1 MGIIGGTAVEHEVTQ
16 KQDLLN
22 KKGRIKEEGWARHP
36 LWRYDRSFIKGGR
49 LRIKEWD
56 YYAVINTEKRY
67 AVTATIS
74 DLGYAA
80 LFAISYIDFERKAVS
95 QTDAL
100 RFFSLGKIGLSASS
114 TEDNQVSWSNTN
126 LRLAFIKKGTQRHL
140 MVACPSL
147 VLPDGSVGLDFDIV
161 LTQEQESE
169 SLNIATSWSEQ
180 RKAFYLNE
188 KVNCLPA
195 KGNIRRGMESE
206 ELLRGE
212 TWGVLDWGRG
222 RWTYTNTWYWASVSA
237 LVENVPFG
245 LNLGYGFSD
254 RSSASENAIFYNGK
268 IHKLGTVEFVFSRED
283 LYKAWRIKDDQ
294 GRLNVVFTPVVDRSS
309 NTNFV
314 VIQSK
319 QHQLFGYFSGTC
331 ILDDGSKIAFKEV
344 PGFAEEVYNRW

>member
-1 MGIIGGTAVEHEVTQ
+1 M
-16 KQDLLN
+16 
-22 KKGRIKEEGWARHP
+22 EEGWARHP
-36 LWRYDRSFIKGGR
+36 LWRYDRSFTKGGR

-80 LFAISYIDFERKAVS
+80 LFAISYIDFDRKAVS

-100 RFFSLGKIGLSASS
+100 SFFPLGKIGLSASS

-195 KGNIRRGMESE
+195 KGNIRRGMDSE

-212 TWGVLDWGRG
+212 AWGVLDWGRG

-254 RSSASENAIFYNGK
+254 RSSASENAIYYDGK
-268 IHKLGTVEFVFSRED
+268 IHKLGTVEFVFSKED

-331 ILDDGSKIAFKEV
+331 ILDDGSEIAINEIL
-344 PGFAEEVYNRW
+344 GFAEEVYNRW

>member
-1 MGIIGGTAVEHEVTQ
+1 MEHEVTQ
-16 KQDLLN
+16 NQDLLN

-36 LWRYDRSFIKGGR
+36 LWRYDRSFIKAGR

-67 AVTATIS
+67 AVTSTIS

-80 LFAISYIDFERKAVS
+80 LFAISYIDFDRKAVS

-100 RFFSLGKIGLSASS
+100 RFFPLGKIGLSASS

-161 LTQEQESE
+161 LTQEMESE
-169 SLNIATSWSEQ
+169 SMNIATSWSEQ

-195 KGNIRRGMESE
+195 KGTIRRGMESE

-212 TWGVLDWGRG
+212 AWGVLDWGRG
-222 RWTYTNTWYWASVSA
+222 RWTYANTWYWASVSA

-254 RSSASENAIFYNGK
+254 RSTASENAIYYDGK
-268 IHKLGTVEFVFSRED
+268 IHKIGTVEFVFSREN
-283 LYKAWRIKDDQ
+283 LNKAWRIKDDE
-294 GRLNVVFTPVVDRSS
+294 GRLNMVFTPVVDSSS
-309 NTNFV
+309 NTNFI

-331 ILDDGSKIAFKEV
+331 ILDDGSEIAIKEI

>member
-1 MGIIGGTAVEHEVTQ
+1 MGVIGGTAMEHEVTQ

-80 LFAISYIDFERKAVS
+80 LFAISYIDFDRKAVS

-100 RFFSLGKIGLSASS
+100 RFFPLGKIGLSASS
-114 TEDNQVSWSNTN
+114 TDDNQVSWSNTN

-161 LTQEQESE
+161 LTQELESE

-212 TWGVLDWGRG
+212 AWGVLDWGRG

-254 RSSASENAIFYNGK
+254 RSSASENALFYDGK

-283 LYKAWRIKDDQ
+283 LGKAWRVKDDQ
-294 GRLNVVFTPVVDRSS
+294 GRLNMVFTPVVDRSS

-331 ILDDGSKIAFKEV
+331 ILDDGSEIAIKEV

>member
-1 MGIIGGTAVEHEVTQ
+1 MEHEVTQ
-16 KQDLLN
+16 NQDLLN

-36 LWRYDRSFIKGGR
+36 LWRYDRSFIKAGR

-67 AVTATIS
+67 AVTSTIS

-80 LFAISYIDFERKAVS
+80 LFAISYIDFDRKAVS

-100 RFFSLGKIGLSASS
+100 RFFPLGKIGLSASS

-161 LTQEQESE
+161 LTQEMESE
-169 SLNIATSWSEQ
+169 SMNIATSWSEQ

-195 KGNIRRGMESE
+195 KGTIRRGMESE

-212 TWGVLDWGRG
+212 AWGVLDWGRG
-222 RWTYTNTWYWASVSA
+222 RWTYANTWYWASVSA

-254 RSSASENAIFYNGK
+254 RSTASENAIYYDGK
-268 IHKLGTVEFVFSRED
+268 IHKIGTVEFVFSREN
-283 LYKAWRIKDDQ
+283 LNKAWRIKDDE
-294 GRLNVVFTPVVDRSS
+294 GRLNMVFTPVVDRSS

-331 ILDDGSKIAFKEV
+331 ILDDGSEIAIKEI

>member
-1 MGIIGGTAVEHEVTQ
+1 MDHEVTQ
-16 KQDLLN
+16 KQDLLT

-95 QTDAL
+95 QTDAI
-100 RFFSLGKIGLSASS
+100 RFFPLGKIGLSASS
-114 TEDNQVSWSNTN
+114 TEDNQVSWSNTK

-161 LTQEQESE
+161 LTQEPESE

-195 KGNIRRGMESE
+195 KGNIRRGMEHE
-206 ELLRGE
+206 ELLSGE
-212 TWGVLDWGRG
+212 AWGVLDWGRG
-222 RWTYTNTWYWASVSA
+222 RWTYTNTWYWASAST

-254 RSSASENAIFYNGK
+254 RSTASENAIFYNGK
-268 IHKLGTVEFVFSRED
+268 IHKLGTVEFVFSREE
-283 LYKAWRIKDDQ
+283 LSKAWRIKDDQ
-294 GRLNVVFTPVVDRSS
+294 GRLNMVFTPVVDRSS
-309 NTNFV
+309 KTNFI
-314 VIQSK
+314 VIQSQ

-331 ILDDGSKIAFKEV
+331 ILDDGSEIAIKEV